1 MEDFKMKKS
10 FLKFLPL
17 MAAVMLTTA
26 CSKDDENQD
35 MVSPDNKE
43 QIAKGELIPFSIKV
57 ATNHKLSKAGSFSE
71 DENKNINIAFHAND
85 VNTLKMTLQSSVD
98 FGQVAYL
105 TLTNIN
111 GTFEGEIPASWVG
124 QTIKATVGLL
134 NNNAISSDISLLDLM
149 GKCNHPLAGEFK
161 VGVNSSVTLTD
172 QNAYFE
178 IKMSPLQHKLDVS
191 INGAEKTV
199 DLSKDGIVWIAVN
212 TSSYSFADFKTNFY
226 TKAQDNIKPGQI
238 YTINREGFVD
248 LGLSNGTLWAD
259 KNVGANTFEDAGNYY
274 RENDAALDNLS
285 LPTGDGNDDAD
296 MTILKNE
303 CTWKFVFDEND
314 PSVVKGFNV
323 FKKNGSNTST
333 EAHIYLPAAGSLNTA
348 GEPTTAEN
356 VGFYWSSSTTPFSRY
371 GLKVDNSWG
380 NDEVCINEY
389 YDDYNVQCSVR
400 TVRHK
405 N

>member
-1 MEDFKMKKS
+1 
-10 FLKFLPL
+10 

-35 MVSPDNKE
+35 IVTPDNNE
-43 QIAKGELIPFSIKV
+43 QIAKGELIPFSIQV
-57 ATNHKLSKAGSFSE
+57 VTDNQLSKAGAFSE
-71 DENKNINIAFHAND
+71 DNKKNIKIAFADAD
-85 VNTLKMTLQSSVD
+85 VNVLKMTLQSKVN
-98 FGQVAYL
+98 FGDVAYL
-105 TLTNIN
+105 TLKNIN
-111 GTFEGEIPASWVG
+111 GTFEGDIPASWVG

-134 NNNAISSDISLLDLM
+134 NGSAISSDISLLDLM

-199 DLSKDGIVWIAVN
+199 DLSNDGKVWVAVN

-274 RENDAALDNLS
+274 REDDAALDNLS
-285 LPTGDGNDDAD
+285 LPTGGGNDDAD

-356 VGFYWSSSTTPFSRY
+356 VGFYWSSSTTSYSRY

-380 NDEVCINEY
+380 NNDEDICIYEY
-389 YDDYNVQCSVR
+389 DTYNVQFSVR